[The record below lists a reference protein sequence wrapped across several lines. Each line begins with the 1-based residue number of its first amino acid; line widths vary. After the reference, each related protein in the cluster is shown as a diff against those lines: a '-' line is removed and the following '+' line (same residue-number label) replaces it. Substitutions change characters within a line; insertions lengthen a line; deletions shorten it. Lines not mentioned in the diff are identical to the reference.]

1 MQYAFSH
8 YSQFQGINRLLEE
21 AQRGLLF
28 SLSNCTD
35 NIPQIIKRI
44 PQKEGVGQIV
54 EFLQLLDA
62 LTHLTPQKV
71 ISSPAYDP
79 VPARFNGRKIEKV
92 MAFLNK
98 HYTQPICLEDVAS
111 YAAMNPTAF
120 CRFFKE
126 NTGKTFRQHITDMRI
141 GYACKLLLNGKWNIS
156 EISLECGFESVAH
169 FNRCFKKHTGMTPTS
184 YRKKIGST

>member
-1 MQYAFSH
+1 M
-8 YSQFQGINRLLEE
+8 
-21 AQRGLLF
+21 
-28 SLSNCTD
+28 T
-35 NIPQIIKRI
+35 
-44 PQKEGVGQIV
+44 
-54 EFLQLLDA
+54 
-62 LTHLTPQKV
+62 
-71 ISSPAYDP
+71 
-79 VPARFNGRKIEKV
+79 
-92 MAFLNK
+92 FLNK

-184 YRKKIGST
+184 YRKKIP

>member
-1 MQYAFSH
+1 
-8 YSQFQGINRLLEE
+8 
-21 AQRGLLF
+21 
-28 SLSNCTD
+28 
-35 NIPQIIKRI
+35 
-44 PQKEGVGQIV
+44 
-54 EFLQLLDA
+54 
-62 LTHLTPQKV
+62 
-71 ISSPAYDP
+71 
-79 VPARFNGRKIEKV
+79 

-184 YRKKIGST
+184 YRKKIQNMHIISILQFSLNRVMITTSKRKYVSSQTQVRFSQNTSAF